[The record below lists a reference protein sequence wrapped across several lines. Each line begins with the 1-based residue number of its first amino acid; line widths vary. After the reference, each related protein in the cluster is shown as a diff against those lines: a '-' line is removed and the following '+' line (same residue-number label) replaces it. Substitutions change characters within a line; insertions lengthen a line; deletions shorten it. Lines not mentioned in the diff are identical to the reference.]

1 MKGSKKSLKLSLQL
15 ATASALAISTLAFSA
30 SADAQTEAK
39 DAYIQAEEQEA
50 AQFTT
55 YLDTRFQAEMD
66 WAEQSSNNASESVL
80 NVGLE
85 ISGIPELD
93 PQIGSILNS
102 SYLEFLVQ
110 QDLDAEQMLM
120 QLDANIAGAN
130 ITDLVFAIDQNYLI
144 ASLPFY
150 ESPLMMSDEGLVR
163 LAEESGET
171 MGDFSFSDLFATE
184 YSVEGLDEEYFSR
197 YNDLVYATLADES
210 FTMENLETEIAG
222 ITQNADVITMQLSEA
237 EIHEVVNVLLE
248 ELKNDEVIIDLF
260 MTQLEAQITLEGG
273 NPQAFEEEFVNSIE
287 ELQTE
292 FNEVNFPQG
301 LTSTIYVVE
310 DTVMKREVFT
320 EIDANET
327 GAAPDTTEETVEE
340 DVEAE
345 EDTET
350 EVEDGTEE
358 DVDTEDGTETEVEDG
373 TEEDVETEDGTE
385 TEVEDGTEDD
395 GTEDDSASINSASS
409 DFAAQSS
416 EDDSDEEATEE
427 TEDGT
432 EEDTTEDGT
441 EEDVETEDGTEV
453 EEGTEEDATEEGT
466 EEEATEEVAP
476 VSDTVVIDFVS
487 ETAVTETGSET
498 VYTLS
503 DGYSVIEGVL
513 SLTESADGF
522 LDSFTLFADAEE
534 IAFMQLDKS
543 NTAEGASDYVYTVSL
558 GPVDERIEMIWEGSA
573 TYLADSAEGVDRMTF
588 SIPDVVTHDQLA
600 VVLTSNARL
609 INGVEMIDTSNAEDL
624 SNMSSAELESFFN
637 VELAESFNNW
647 IMNLFMEA
655 SNTNQ

>member
-373 TEEDVETEDGTE
+373 TE
-385 TEVEDGTEDD
+385 DD